1 MIGKSLAH
9 YKILDKLGEGGMGVV
24 FRAHDSK
31 LHREVAIKI
40 LPEEMSGDPE
50 RAARFAREA
59 RMLASLQHANIAS
72 VYGYEEADGVRFL
85 VMELID
91 GEDLH
96 DRLSRGA
103 VPLDDAIDIATH
115 IAAGLE
121 AAHDQNI
128 VHRDLKPANIK
139 VTPSGEVKILDF
151 GLARAY
157 LGDENSDPNLSQSP
171 TITAAMTG
179 AGVILGTAAYM
190 SPEQARGKHVDKRS
204 DLWAFGVILFE
215 LLTGTRLFAGET
227 VSDTLAAVLR
237 EEPNFDLLPK
247 QTSPSVRRLLRR
259 CLQRDRR
266 MRLRSAGDAT
276 LELTDTEEVDVA
288 PEAKSAAPRWV
299 WLVLSVLAV
308 ALAVSVFIRPDN
320 VRVSGSNRS
329 LHLDMAL
336 PDGSAIGSAT
346 PSLSPDGKWLAIT
359 VRDTLSRDIL
369 YLRSLERFSSESVAE
384 LDLRVDEPFV
394 SLFWSPDSKQLG
406 IQTSIDIRAMDVA
419 TRMIQKITDGMT
431 AARGATW
438 ASDGTI
444 LYAPSANTGLFALKS
459 FSDSPRE
466 ITVID
471 STRADASHRWPVF
484 LPDGERFLFTTW
496 SNAANEQA
504 EIGGIYL
511 GALDGR
517 RPVRILNDAS
527 QVLVDPAGYLL
538 FHRNG
543 KLVQVPF
550 DFDAAEVRGDPMI
563 VADNL
568 SWNASLGRIMAS
580 ASSIGDLVLAS
591 AVFESQYT
599 IGWLDG
605 DEEFTSLLDVTG
617 GIFGLYLSSS
627 GRHAAIDRITVGSS
641 VEIWIADLERRT
653 LSLLSRFDSDCW
665 GGAFSPDSEQ
675 FIYTSQDRGFERLYS
690 HGIDGATD
698 PTQLVDLKSVGSTA
712 DHLSDNGQLLFS
724 HRPRTSSAREIWVY
738 DFSTEENTSLL
749 SNDFSQSDP
758 VLSPD
763 GSWLA
768 YSSDESGRDE
778 VYVRPYPALNRKWQ
792 ISTEGGG
799 RPHWRG
805 DGKQLLYFSPPMR
818 ANAVQVRV
826 VGDRLEISK
835 PYLVASFDRK
845 YRNVVPDTNHE
856 RFLCGMVETEQESMP
871 LRFISN
877 WRAKLESA
885 QR

>member
-1 MIGKSLAH
+1 MIGKSLTH
-9 YKILDKLGEGGMGVV
+9 YKILEKLGEGGMGVV

-139 VTPSGEVKILDF
+139 VAPSGEVKILDF
-151 GLARAY
+151 GLACAY

-171 TITAAMTG
+171 TITAAMTS

-190 SPEQARGKHVDKRS
+190 SPEQARGKPVDKRS

-215 LLTGTRLFAGET
+215 MLTGTRLFAGET

-247 QTSPSVRRLLRR
+247 PTSPSVRRLLRR
-259 CLQRDRR
+259 CLQRDPR
-266 MRLRSAGDAT
+266 MRIRSAGDAT
-276 LELTDTEEVDVA
+276 LELTDTEEVAVA
-288 PEAKSAAPRWV
+288 PAAKSAAPRWV
-299 WLVLSVLAV
+299 WLALGVLAV
-308 ALAVSVFIRPDN
+308 ALAVSVFMRPDSAG
-320 VRVSGSNRS
+320 VSDSDRS
-329 LHLDMAL
+329 LHLDITL
-336 PDGSAIGSAT
+336 PGGLPIGPTA
-346 PSLSPDGKWLAIT
+346 PSLSPDGKWLAFA
-359 VRDTLSRDIL
+359 VRDTLNRDIL
-369 YLRSLERFSSESVAE
+369 YLRSLERFNNE
-384 LDLRVDEPFV
+384 LAGEIELRHDADVGA
-394 SLFWSPDSKQLG
+394 LFWSPDSRQLG
-406 IQTSIDIRAMDVA
+406 IQTSTNILTMNVA
-419 TRMIQKITDGMT
+419 TRMIQKIADGM
-431 AARGATW
+431 AFARGAAW

-444 LYAPSANTGLFALKS
+444 LYAPGANTGLFALKS
-459 FSDSPRE
+459 FGDSPRE
-466 ITVID
+466 ITAID
-471 STRADASHRWPVF
+471 TTRADASHRWPVF

-496 SNAANEQA
+496 SNAAEEQD

-517 RPVRILNDAS
+517 RPVRILKGAS

-538 FHRNG
+538 FHRTG
-543 KLVQVPF
+543 KLMQVPF
-550 DFDAAEVRGDPMI
+550 DFDAAETRGEPMV

-568 SWNASLGRIMAS
+568 SWNASNGLIMAS
-580 ASSIGDLVLAS
+580 ASGTGDLVLA
-591 AVFESQYT
+591 ATELASQHT
-599 IGWLDG
+599 IGWLDRDG
-605 DEEFTSLLDVTG
+605 DFTSLLDVPG
-617 GIFGLYLSSS
+617 GMFGLHLSPS
-627 GRHAAIDRITVGSS
+627 GRHAAIDRLIVGSS
-641 VEIWIADLERRT
+641 VEIWIADLDRRT
-653 LSLLSRFDSDCW
+653 LSLLSRFGSDCW
-665 GGAFSPDSEQ
+665 GGAFSPDGTQ
-675 FIYTSQDRGFERLYS
+675 YVYTSQDPGFERLYA

-698 PTQLVDLKSVGSTA
+698 PTQLVDLKSVSAEAG
-712 DHLSDNGQLLFS
+712 HWSDNGQLLFS

-738 DFSTEENTSLL
+738 DFSTGESASLL
-749 SNDFSQSDP
+749 ADDFSQDDP
-758 VLSPD
+758 MLSPD
-763 GSWLA
+763 GRWLA
-768 YSSDESGRDE
+768 YSSDESGRSE

-792 ISTEGGG
+792 ISTEGGA
-799 RPHWRG
+799 RPYWRG
-805 DGKQLLYFSPPMR
+805 DGKQLLYLSRPGR
-818 ANAVQVRV
+818 AHAVQVKV
-826 VGDRLEISK
+826 VGDELEISN

-845 YRNVVPDTNHE
+845 YNNLVPDTNHE
-856 RFLCGMVETEQESMP
+856 RFLCGMVEGDQKSMP
-871 LRFISN
+871 FRFISN
-877 WRAKLESA
+877 WRAKLESS